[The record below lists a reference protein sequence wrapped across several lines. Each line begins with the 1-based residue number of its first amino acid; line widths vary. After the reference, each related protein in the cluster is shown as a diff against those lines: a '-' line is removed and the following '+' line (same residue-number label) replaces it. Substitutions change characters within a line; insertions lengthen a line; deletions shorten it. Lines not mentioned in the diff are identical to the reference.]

1 MYWSP
6 LSSEEQLKVIIEK
19 SATIPQVI
27 FKHSTRCS
35 TSSMVLHRLERSD
48 APENMDFYFLDLL
61 RYRDISNRIADNFQV
76 YHQSPQIL
84 LIKNGECIY
93 DESHM
98 AIQMNEL
105 LAESSK

>member
-1 MYWSP
+1 
-6 LSSEEQLKVIIEK
+6 
-19 SATIPQVI
+19 
-27 FKHSTRCS
+27 
-35 TSSMVLHRLERSD
+35 MVLHRLERSD